1 MRKTVNFCQLC
12 MAFKSAVFQKPS
24 LFFDPENDAIDIDVE
39 EAVEEP
45 EVALRVDQFRE
56 ICYGLEEAT
65 SRGDLPRIYEF
76 FENFLKS
83 WAMIKQ
89 PEYAKCVMEIQLPMI
104 ICDRIA
110 IRSEDEKTE
119 FDDSDKSLVHCALNA
134 AVICVNSSHLLA
146 RQVVR
151 HGVPLQI
158 IESFEMYDE
167 TTQIHGLR
175 VLDSVFAQGGNL
187 GELMFAMKTL
197 ELAVKYFTESSER
210 HDIQEICL
218 RLIFR
223 IMRYRCITKSGLSE
237 SRSDGYIGDEEK
249 KVKVYVLKILL
260 DVLGKLPSDE
270 MRKYCLASIYNICL
284 FCPEL
289 YVQFRE
295 IIIRHMRESV
305 ETGRTRGVLY
315 YAIKG
320 FELAF
325 TNVADPEFRE
335 YLLANVPTVQTLF
348 RLAETMNDDLIQA
361 EVFKLFIRMAYFAL
375 DWTVSEISG
384 ANLFRECRELAEEVT
399 FDVRKYII
407 VFLAQSAV
415 GIADFDLPAFM
426 DRLGLYGECVDM
438 MDTIGPGQYRG
449 LLLKAIASVV
459 EKSDIVVYEFA
470 KEGLVDILTKITVDD
485 RKTEGLVA
493 SIRARFASVL

>member
-1 MRKTVNFCQLC
+1 
-12 MAFKSAVFQKPS
+12 MAYKSTVFQKPS
-24 LFFDPENDAIDIDVE
+24 LFFDTENDAIDIDVE
-39 EAVEEP
+39 DAVEEP
-45 EVALRVDQFRE
+45 EVVLGVDQFRE
-56 ICYGLEEAT
+56 ICYGLEEAV
-65 SRGDLPRIYEF
+65 SCKDLPRIYEF

-83 WAMIKQ
+83 GAMIKQ

-104 ICDRIA
+104 IRDRIA
-110 IRSEDEKTE
+110 IRSEDEKIE
-119 FDDSDKSLVHCALNA
+119 FDDSDKSLVNYALSA

-158 IESFEMYDE
+158 IKSFEMYDE
-167 TTQIHGLR
+167 ATQLHGLR
-175 VLDSVFAQGGNL
+175 VLDSVFAQGGSL
-187 GELMFAMKTL
+187 GELMFAMETL
-197 ELAVKYFTESSER
+197 ELAVKHLKESSER
-210 HDIQEICL
+210 PNIQEICL

-223 IMRYRCITKSGLSE
+223 IMRHKRITRSGLSE
-237 SRSDGYIGDEEK
+237 SRLDGSISEEEK
-249 KVKVYVLKILL
+249 QVKVDVLKILL
-260 DVLGKLPSDE
+260 DVLGNLPSDE

-295 IIIRHMRESV
+295 IIIRHIRESV

-320 FELAF
+320 FELAL
-325 TNVADPEFRE
+325 TNVPDPVFRE

-361 EVFKLFIRMAYFAL
+361 EVFKLFIRMAHFAL

-384 ANLFRECRELAEEVT
+384 ANLFRECRELAEEVS
-399 FDVRKYII
+399 FDVKKYII

-415 GIADFDLPAFM
+415 GIADFDLSAFM
-426 DRLGLYGECVDM
+426 DSLGLYGECVDM

-459 EKSDIVVYEFA
+459 EKSDIVASEFA
-470 KEGLVDILTKITVDD
+470 NEGLVDVLTKMTVDD
-485 RKTEGLVA
+485 PNTEGLVA
-493 SIRARFASVL
+493 QLRARFASLL